1 MHKEILTSSQIK
13 LLDLITGFSRAFY
26 LAGGTAV
33 ALYIGHRQ
41 SIDFDLFT
49 GSDLQLKNIK
59 NKLAGSNVQYKI
71 LHEAYDQL
79 HILTN
84 DVKITFFNY
93 PFDIPH
99 EVIFEQ
105 IIKVPEL
112 IDLAAMKAFALGG
125 RAKWKDYVDL
135 YFILRDH
142 FSIHEIGRR
151 SIELYKDSF
160 NLKLFRQQL
169 AYFKD
174 IDYSERVIFVRE
186 EPRGKEILQFLT
198 QAATE
203 PFI

>member
-84 DVKITFFNY
+84 DVKITFFNSGS
-93 PFDIPH
+93 FIFTH
-99 EVIFEQ
+99 VGFVISV
-105 IIKVPEL
+105 ILLVIN
-112 IDLAAMKAFALGG
+112 LAF
-125 RAKWKDYVDL
+125 
-135 YFILRDH
+135 
-142 FSIHEIGRR
+142 
-151 SIELYKDSF
+151 
-160 NLKLFRQQL
+160 
-169 AYFKD
+169 
-174 IDYSERVIFVRE
+174 
-186 EPRGKEILQFLT
+186 
-198 QAATE
+198 
-203 PFI
+203 

>member
-1 MHKEILTSSQIK
+1 MYKEILTSNQVK
-13 LLDLITGFSRAFY
+13 LLDFISGFSRTFY

-49 GSDLQLKNIK
+49 GSDLQPKSIK

-79 HILTN
+79 HILTE

-99 EVIFEQ
+99 EVRFEK
-105 IIKVPEL
+105 IIKMPEL

-135 YFILRDH
+135 YFLLRDH
-142 FSIHEIGRR
+142 FTIHEIGKR
-151 SIELYKDSF
+151 SYELYRDAF

-174 IDYSERVIFVRE
+174 IDYSESVNFVSDRPE
-186 EPRGKEILQFLT
+186 KEKILQFLIK
-198 QAATE
+198 AATE